1 MLTGDKSASPP
12 ASERSQNNL
21 ITETVA
27 ERRRR
32 RRRRGKTKRWEV
44 EKGAGERKKACG
56 DTGRMRRWE
65 RKKTGR
71 QRRDHWVRGGK
82 YSETNGTA
90 GPEDERRQPEEAMA
104 SLDASL
110 SGSVTQISTLISHKL
125 QTPSSLPTSR
135 RDKPPKLHLKGTWRE
150 AFPFSVTQT

>member
-1 MLTGDKSASPP
+1 MWGHGAD
-12 ASERSQNNL
+12 E
-21 ITETVA
+21 EM
-27 ERRRR
+27 
-32 RRRRGKTKRWEV
+32 GTKEDREAA
-44 EKGAGERKKACG
+44 KGSLGER
-56 DTGRMRRWE
+56 
-65 RKKTGR
+65 
-71 QRRDHWVRGGK
+71 GK

-110 SGSVTQISTLISHKL
+110 SGSVTQISTLISLHSF
-125 QTPSSLPTSR
+125 SSLPTSR

>member
-1 MLTGDKSASPP
+1 MWGHGAD
-12 ASERSQNNL
+12 E
-21 ITETVA
+21 EM
-27 ERRRR
+27 
-32 RRRRGKTKRWEV
+32 GTKEDREAA
-44 EKGAGERKKACG
+44 KGSLGER
-56 DTGRMRRWE
+56 
-65 RKKTGR
+65 
-71 QRRDHWVRGGK
+71 GK

-150 AFPFSVTQT
+150 ASPFSVTQT